1 MLPARAGCH
10 NNQAGF
16 VILGSVA
23 DDLKRLTI
31 EWMMWVFY
39 RDGWLR
45 IVGIMRLFPGGDGSV
60 MAVSTRRTGW
70 SVRLWRCRAR
80 RDDAE

>member
-1 MLPARAGCH
+1 MLPVRTEGH

-31 EWMMWVFY
+31 EW
-39 RDGWLR
+39 
-45 IVGIMRLFPGGDGSV
+45 V
-60 MAVSTRRTGW
+60 M
-70 SVRLWRCRAR
+70 
-80 RDDAE
+80 